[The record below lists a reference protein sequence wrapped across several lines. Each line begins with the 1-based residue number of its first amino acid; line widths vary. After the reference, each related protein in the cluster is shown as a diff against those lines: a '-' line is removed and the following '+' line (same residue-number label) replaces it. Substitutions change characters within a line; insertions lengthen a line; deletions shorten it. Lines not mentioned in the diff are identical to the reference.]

1 MLLEENKGPLIAFR
15 VATFFRTE
23 VNWRQ
28 QIGMILG
35 QSDVTRLTES
45 LSGLQVWIIFTFNND
60 KCCLS
65 TMQSFLWSVG
75 DPSVVYFN
83 QQTGVSHTIWRSK
96 LSFLDVLTLFSITKG
111 KEKKHFFAWKT
122 LKKHISKSV
131 WHVQH
136 PNAGQNIQ
144 HPFTPAC
151 QIHHC
156 GQRTLII
163 LNSVHP
169 LVDKPKLHWR

>member
-45 LSGLQVWIIFTFNND
+45 LSGLQVRIIFTFNND
-60 KCCLS
+60 KCCPS
-65 TMQSFLWSVG
+65 TMQSFLWSLG

-83 QQTGVSHTIWRSK
+83 QLMDVSHTIWRSK

-111 KEKKHFFAWKT
+111 KEKKQFLLEKHWKSIFQKVFGMCSTQT
-122 LKKHISKSV
+122 LVKIYNTPSHQPAKSTTV
-131 WHVQH
+131 V
-136 PNAGQNIQ
+136 
-144 HPFTPAC
+144 
-151 QIHHC
+151 
-156 GQRTLII
+156 
-163 LNSVHP
+163 SV
-169 LVDKPKLHWR
+169 L

>member
-60 KCCLS
+60 KCCIS
-65 TMQSFLWSVG
+65 TMQSFLWSLG
-75 DPSVVYFN
+75 DLSVVYFN

-111 KEKKHFFAWKT
+111 KEKKQFLLEKHWKSIFQKVFGMCSTQT
-122 LKKHISKSV
+122 LVKIYNTPSHQPAKSTTV
-131 WHVQH
+131 V
-136 PNAGQNIQ
+136 
-144 HPFTPAC
+144 
-151 QIHHC
+151 
-156 GQRTLII
+156 
-163 LNSVHP
+163 SV
-169 LVDKPKLHWR
+169 L